1 MLAKQNR
8 LVKQKDFE
16 KIFQQ
21 GRSYY
26 SKLLGIK
33 AMANEQRTN
42 RYGIIISTKVSK
54 KSTERNK
61 LKRQIRHVIKRL
73 DSELAQ
79 GMDITVIALP
89 AVLGQSYNTVNS
101 ELERILI
108 KLKLLKQ

>member
-1 MLAKQNR
+1 MLAKQSR

-33 AMANEQRTN
+33 AMVNEQQEN
-42 RYGIIISTKVSK
+42 RYGIVISTKVSK

-61 LKRQIRHVIKRL
+61 LKRQIRHAIKRL
-73 DSELAQ
+73 DYELAQ
-79 GMDITVIALP
+79 GMDIIVMALP
-89 AVLGQSYNTVNS
+89 AISGQGYNTIKS